1 MSDKT
6 VPADADDYKR
16 DIPAD
21 DSDQDRNIEH
31 DSLVEEAKSHEGEP
45 PNRDEDEFTGK
56 GLKAPDVE
64 TQVEKEIE
72 DSDNA

>member
-6 VPADADDYKR
+6 VPAHADDYKR

-21 DSDQDRNIEH
+21 DSDQRREADK
-31 DSLVEEAKSHEGEP
+31 DSLVDEAKSHTGEP

-56 GLKAPDVE
+56 GLKSPDLDVQIDNE
-64 TQVEKEIE
+64 VEK
-72 DSDNA
+72 SDHA